1 MVGGEEDEANTS
13 GIHRLGNLESFLLIA
28 SEDDTAEAEFSIIG
42 QVDRIIELG
51 VFHDGDDRPENLFAG
66 HPHVMGDI
74 GEHRRLDKEAI
85 CQFTGGFPTAGGDAA
100 SRVGT
105 RRDSVEGLDE
115 LEEGREAGQAQS
127 DSEQEYGAALQHLV
141 DAKQFPQ
148 TAAMLTSEVFAS
160 ETTGHDESERDFLDG
175 LEIILD
181 GLAARV
187 GKGSPQ

>member
-1 MVGGEEDEANTS
+1 MDGFVGQVSSKT
-13 GIHRLGNLESFLLIA
+13 FWPVFA

-66 HPHVMGDI
+66 HPHVRGDI

-105 RRDSVEGLDE
+105 RRDSVEGLTVTFE
-115 LEEGREAGQAQS
+115 RGTYEFKLGRLPQHEAAGVRALLNNAA
-127 DSEQEYGAALQHLV
+127 GA
-141 DAKQFPQ
+141 
-148 TAAMLTSEVFAS
+148 
-160 ETTGHDESERDFLDG
+160 
-175 LEIILD
+175 
-181 GLAARV
+181 
-187 GKGSPQ
+187 